1 MRPCVGNEESAIVAE
16 DIYTFKLSLKV
27 PQVLDNSNSKGVR
40 KVQSQAIKGYFHVLW
55 HEDGNCTFDT
65 SGLYNTKFK
74 VGGRNVT
81 YKGYAGDG
89 IIYPYFNYI
98 GSNLSGKFKTP
109 CLATSLVLEPSY
121 AIDSVN
127 EDNSFYLVLSGFG
140 SSSDKNG
147 YRVAKSIKGK
157 ASGTQGCGC
166 MAYGHKSPTRK
177 AGING
182 PLSEVSDIVAT
193 HGTWTMKW
201 KRRVLHR

>member
-1 MRPCVGNEESAIVAE
+1 VDILLVDMLNYGAAAQTQFGYRTDDFANKNLTEAQKAMATGPVAC
-16 DIYTFKLSLKV
+16 SNN
-27 PQVLDNSNSKGVR
+27 QV
-40 KVQSQAIKGYFHVLW
+40 
-55 HEDGNCTFDT
+55 
-65 SGLYNTKFK
+65 
-74 VGGRNVT
+74 
-81 YKGYAGDG
+81 AGT
-89 IIYPYFNYI
+89 NYI